1 MDSCEKISNSITAA
15 KELIENETRS
25 LAALHKAK
33 QLEKELH
40 KSGKLFRIPTM
51 NGIIETT
58 CPEKYIEYNNQFI
71 NPEKPDVPLNK
82 NDAFQKVQK
91 RRVQEK
97 R

>member
-15 KELIENETRS
+15 KELIENEARS
-25 LAALHKAK
+25 LAALHKAKQHFRYINNADPLKAK

-58 CPEKYIEYNNQFI
+58 CPEKYIEYNNQFKI
-71 NPEKPDVPLNK
+71 KLK
-82 NDAFQKVQK
+82 
-91 RRVQEK
+91 
-97 R
+97 

>member
-51 NGIIETT
+51 LSLIHI
-58 CPEKYIEYNNQFI
+58 
-71 NPEKPDVPLNK
+71 
-82 NDAFQKVQK
+82 
-91 RRVQEK
+91 
-97 R
+97 

>member
-25 LAALHKAK
+25 LA
-33 QLEKELH
+33 EKELH

-58 CPEKYIEYNNQFI
+58 CPEKYIEYNNQFKI
-71 NPEKPDVPLNK
+71 KLK
-82 NDAFQKVQK
+82 
-91 RRVQEK
+91 
-97 R
+97 

>member
-40 KSGKLFRIPTM
+40 KSGKLFRIPTKW
-51 NGIIETT
+51 N
-58 CPEKYIEYNNQFI
+58 YRNNLPGKIYRIQ
-71 NPEKPDVPLNK
+71 
-82 NDAFQKVQK
+82 
-91 RRVQEK
+91 
-97 R
+97 

>member
-40 KSGKLFRIPTM
+40 KSGKLFSYNERNYRNNLPGKIHRI
-51 NGIIETT
+51 
-58 CPEKYIEYNNQFI
+58 Q
-71 NPEKPDVPLNK
+71 
-82 NDAFQKVQK
+82 
-91 RRVQEK
+91 
-97 R
+97 

>member
-40 KSGKLFRIPTM
+40 KSGKLFPFIV
-51 NGIIETT
+51 GIR
-58 CPEKYIEYNNQFI
+58 NNL
-71 NPEKPDVPLNK
+71 PDL
-82 NDAFQKVQK
+82 
-91 RRVQEK
+91 
-97 R
+97 

>member
-40 KSGKLFRIPTM
+40 KSGKLFRIPT
-51 NGIIETT
+51 IIETT
-58 CPEKYIEYNNQFI
+58 CPEKYIEYNNQFKI
-71 NPEKPDVPLNK
+71 KLK
-82 NDAFQKVQK
+82 
-91 RRVQEK
+91 
-97 R
+97 

>member
-40 KSGKLFRIPTM
+40 KSGKLFSYSYNER
-51 NGIIETT
+51 NYRNNL
-58 CPEKYIEYNNQFI
+58 PEKIHRIQ
-71 NPEKPDVPLNK
+71 
-82 NDAFQKVQK
+82 
-91 RRVQEK
+91 
-97 R
+97 

>member
-40 KSGKLFRIPTM
+40 NPTM

-58 CPEKYIEYNNQFI
+58 CPKKYIEYNNQFKI
-71 NPEKPDVPLNK
+71 KLK
-82 NDAFQKVQK
+82 
-91 RRVQEK
+91 
-97 R
+97 

>member
-40 KSGKLFRIPTM
+40 IIRQVVSYSYNERNYRNNLPGKIHRI
-51 NGIIETT
+51 
-58 CPEKYIEYNNQFI
+58 Q
-71 NPEKPDVPLNK
+71 
-82 NDAFQKVQK
+82 
-91 RRVQEK
+91 
-97 R
+97 

>member
-25 LAALHKAK
+25 LAAAK

-58 CPEKYIEYNNQFI
+58 CPEKYIEYNNQFKI
-71 NPEKPDVPLNK
+71 KLK
-82 NDAFQKVQK
+82 
-91 RRVQEK
+91 
-97 R
+97 